1 MIKGSTVIFN
11 EAYIE
16 ELTRLRDNCRNKLE
30 METFFKERQ
39 KLEEQL
45 NMYQTK
51 LDRALDFQDVLDEVI
66 HIDIPQI
73 TTIRTISG
81 YVLPL
86 KNIKVIIIFII
97 TFKIKNSFF
106 LELLPEIFVLKFYS
120 SISSSISGRERTTSG
135 EQRISNNIK

>member
-16 ELTRLRDNCRNKLE
+16 ELTRLRDNCQNKLE

-66 HIDIPQI
+66 HIDVPQI
-73 TTIRTISG
+73 TTVRTVSDV
-81 YVLPL
+81 VLPL
-86 KNIKVIIIFII
+86 KNIKVI
-97 TFKIKNSFF
+97 
-106 LELLPEIFVLKFYS
+106 
-120 SISSSISGRERTTSG
+120 
-135 EQRISNNIK
+135 

>member
-16 ELTRLRDNCRNKLE
+16 ELTRLRDNCQSKLE

-51 LDRALDFQDVLDEVI
+51 LDKALDFQDVLDEVI
-66 HIDIPQI
+66 HIDVPQI
-73 TTIRTISG
+73 TTVRTVSG
-81 YVLPL
+81 VVLPL
-86 KNIKVIIIFII
+86 KNIKVI
-97 TFKIKNSFF
+97 
-106 LELLPEIFVLKFYS
+106 
-120 SISSSISGRERTTSG
+120 
-135 EQRISNNIK
+135 